1 MYEIANVL
9 RYNTLK
15 IVISL
20 IHLTLREKCPNT
32 EFDLV
37 RIFLYSIRIQENT
50 RTRKNSVFGHFSRSV
65 SLDEKRCTFY
75 VNYFII
81 IFLCILS
88 DLSIVKINSVH
99 NNNSFTLKIQ
109 SRQQVP
115 RNSQF
120 LDCQIRTFIRQK
132 FLSLR

>member
-20 IHLTLREKCPNT
+20 IHLTLREKCPNM

-50 RTRKNSVFGHFSRSV
+50 RTRKTPY
-65 SLDEKRCTFY
+65 LDTFHA
-75 VNYFII
+75 V
-81 IFLCILS
+81 L
-88 DLSIVKINSVH
+88 V
-99 NNNSFTLKIQ
+99 
-109 SRQQVP
+109 
-115 RNSQF
+115 
-120 LDCQIRTFIRQK
+120 
-132 FLSLR
+132 

>member
-32 EFDLV
+32 EFYLV
-37 RIFLYSIRIQENT
+37 RIFLYSIRMQENT
-50 RTRKNSVFGHFSRSV
+50 RSV

-81 IFLCILS
+81 ISLCILS
-88 DLSIVKINSVH
+88 DLSIAKINSVH
-99 NNNSFTLKIQ
+99 NNNTFTLKIQ